1 MGGKKFKNCSDDL
14 VILMDKKK
22 RPFFLEKKDEHCL
35 QMRALD
41 FFPTVVVFR
50 KQDEK
55 IHGERVF
62 KGQKYKIPKDVL
74 YIKIDKDRVYK
85 INDKGIE
92 ENLQQIGDEITKLEP
107 VFEKPVGRNLPL
119 EFHNLDENNLHV
131 ITGSRLSFQSIEI
144 PAGEKKMVNVKSDF
158 NRTKYD
164 FGVAAVGRVL
174 NPVTGSR
181 EFSATMFGL
190 CSGGKM
196 VKIDKTSEG
205 FTASIEKPD
214 GTETKV
220 AQKGAKTFNETERLC
235 KKELLHWL
243 KQGVESIV
251 GAVAGG
257 AVGGA
262 VEAGVGEAIGN

>member
-1 MGGKKFKNCSDDL
+1 MIFKVKNVLRIKINQDRVSKISDEGNEED
-14 VILMDKKK
+14 
-22 RPFFLEKKDEHCL
+22 LEK
-35 QMRALD
+35 
-41 FFPTVVVFR
+41 V
-50 KQDEK
+50 
-55 IHGERVF
+55 GE
-62 KGQKYKIPKDVL
+62 
-74 YIKIDKDRVYK
+74 
-85 INDKGIE
+85 
-92 ENLQQIGDEITKLEP
+92 EITTLEA
-107 VFEKPVGRNLPL
+107 VFYKSVRRNLPL

-196 VKIDKTSEG
+196 VKIDKTNEG

-243 KQGVESIV
+243 KQG
-251 GAVAGG
+251 
-257 AVGGA
+257 
-262 VEAGVGEAIGN
+262 GEISL